1 MSELVHDRARRDAP
15 RELLVTRDRSTLPR
29 YESGKSQLCRGLLN
43 WLLITGRGQLE
54 RVLRVRVDHSNL
66 HRPYRA
72 LGLEPPDPPAGPTGK
87 GMCTAA
93 TVSAGCSAST
103 TDKLHEQVL
112 HPTPQQRME
121 QGKVS
126 PSAQHR

>member
-29 YESGKSQLCRGLLN
+29 YESGKFSTCRGLLN

-87 GMCTAA
+87 GVCTAA
-93 TVSAGCSAST
+93 TLSAGCSAST

-121 QGKVS
+121 EGKVS